1 MGKTHKNIFTCEGA
15 WSDGYDGL
23 LCLDTGDWRVERP
36 VLDQEKCSGCGIC
49 ALYCPPQCLTD
60 MGDYYSPDLKFCKG
74 CGICARE
81 CPRKAI
87 SMVPEGEF
95 SHDSSTG

>member
-1 MGKTHKNIFTCEGA
+1 MEKKHENIFTCEGA
-15 WSDGYDGL
+15 WSDGYDSL

-36 VLDQEKCSGCGIC
+36 VVDESKCSGCGIC
-49 ALYCPPQCLTD
+49 ALFCPPQCMIET
-60 MGDYYSPDLKFCKG
+60 GDYYAPNLDFCKG

-87 SMVPEGEF
+87 SMQPEGDF
-95 SHDSSTG
+95 SDDSSER